1 MYRRRAFTILEL
13 LLVLA
18 ILVTLTAVALPQASV
33 LLGDRRLVRSGE
45 QVRVQMTRLRVDA
58 MREGRVMM
66 MQGMLEGN
74 SLQIKPYYSLADSTE
89 AMDQTGLQSGLLNG
103 AEQATIAAPMAID
116 AEAAKTIELSE
127 EIKITSV
134 ATVSAAR
141 AYEIEQMTMGDQS
154 GGWSRPILFY
164 PDGTTSTGAIT
175 ISHETLGKVVVKIR
189 GITGDATVS
198 EVLP

>member
-1 MYRRRAFTILEL
+1 
-13 LLVLA
+13 
-18 ILVTLTAVALPQASV
+18 
-33 LLGDRRLVRSGE
+33 
-45 QVRVQMTRLRVDA
+45 